1 MSKIFFCNECLYPS
15 NHPLNLTFNK
25 HGVCSGCIIHKEKY
39 KIKWSLKINKL
50 KKIINFY
57 KGKNYNY
64 DCIVPVSGAR
74 DSFFVLDF
82 VKNTLKL
89 NPLLVSYNK
98 HYNTETG
105 IRNLAYLKTIFD
117 CDSVTL
123 NVNPIKVKKITKKTF
138 FKYGSIY
145 WHILA
150 GQTVFPIRKAVEL
163 NIPLIIW
170 GAHQGV
176 DQVGMFSHHDE
187 VEMTRK
193 YRKNHDLFGVEAED
207 LIDSQ
212 LNYSDLEEFFYP
224 SDNKISNIGVKGIY
238 LNNYMF
244 WDSKRQHEQ
253 MIKKYNFFTKNQ
265 NRTIDIYNDVDCIHY
280 SSLHDYIKNLK
291 FGYSKIY
298 DHLTRDIRLNKI
310 SRNNAIDLL
319 KKYQNIK
326 LHKNELKIFSNWL
339 GIDIKKIENKLEN
352 LRNKK
357 IWEYRKNNWYLK
369 NPIIANSNEI
379 NIKHKYQFI
388 KNNIKEPLF
397 NDTKY
402 ILYHKGYKPLLD
414 Y

>member
-1 MSKIFFCNECLYPS
+1 MNKIFFCNECLYPS
-15 NHPLNLTFNK
+15 NHPLNLTFNE
-25 HGVCSGCIIHKEKY
+25 HGVCSGCIVHKEKY

-74 DSFFVLDF
+74 DSFFILDF

-123 NVNPIKVKKITKKTF
+123 NVSPIKVKKITKKTF

-193 YRKNHDLFGVEAED
+193 YRKNHDLFGVEAEN
-207 LIDSQ
+207 LIGSQ

-244 WDSKRQHEQ
+244 WDSKRQHEE
-253 MIKKYNFFTKNQ
+253 MIKKYNYFTKKQ
-265 NRTIDIYNDVDCIHY
+265 KRTIDIYNDVDCIHY

-326 LHKNELKIFSNWL
+326 LYKNELKIFSNWL
-339 GIDIKKIENKLEN
+339 GIDIKKIESKLEN

-369 NPIIANSNEI
+369 NPIITNSNQL
-379 NIKHKYQFI
+379 NKKHKYQFI
-388 KNNIKEPLF
+388 QNNIKEPLF

-402 ILYHKGYKPLLD
+402 TLYHKGYKPLLD